1 MLIEVTEERQV
12 GLVAEAVVGEVLLLV
27 NYLVMVEQVK
37 EILEAKVM
45 VAVKTIQEVEA
56 EVLPQKVKLVELRTE
71 VEVVMAHTL
80 Q

>member
-1 MLIEVTEERQV
+1 MLIEVIEECQV
-12 GLVAEAVVGEVLLLV
+12 GLVVEVAVEEVLPLV

-56 EVLPQKVKLVELRTE
+56 EVLPQKVKLVGLRTE

>member
-37 EILEAKVM
+37 EILEAKVI
-45 VAVKTIQEVEA
+45 VAVKTIQEVGA